1 MTSYWKL
8 LNKLKTF
15 FNAHIQVKK
24 FGGEFREQMPNFS
37 TLDERYPL
45 VYVVPTSETSGMNT
59 NFFTLDIYCVDIIQK
74 DRANINTIL
83 SDTQLIL
90 NDLYLYYTDGNDL
103 SIDILGDPT
112 MTPLNNFDLDY
123 VAGWV
128 GSFTFEV
135 NQYSVCEIPLEPIT
149 PVSQECYCEPATV
162 EVVNTNDLLLL
173 TESIDC
179 GTTEQIIAPD
189 AIVHLKKENDGTIT
203 NVTAASGETTVY
215 FVQDNDLTVNLG
227 FPFSI
232 HATDPLD
239 IRVHDKNNNDITPI
253 SVIYNGN
260 SNHVTIKLN
269 I

>member
-1 MTSYWKL
+1 MTSYWQL
-8 LNKLKTF
+8 LNKLETF

-59 NFFTLDIYCVDIIQK
+59 NVFTLDVYCVDIIQK

-103 SIDILGDPT
+103 SIDILIDPT

-128 GSFTFEV
+128 GTFTFEV
-135 NQYSVCEIPLEPIT
+135 NQYSVCEIPLEPII
-149 PVSQECYCEPATV
+149 PVTNTCDCDPVTV
-162 EVVNTNDLLLL
+162 QNSDDSYNVSV
-173 TESIDC
+173 DC
-179 GTTEQIIAPD
+179 GDTLILPDTTYNVYLDSVLVATETAVTLANFDINIIW
-189 AIVHLKKENDGTIT
+189 
-203 NVTAASGETTVY
+203 
-215 FVQDNDLTVNLG
+215 Q
-227 FPFSI
+227 
-232 HATDPLD
+232 
-239 IRVHDKNNNDITPI
+239 
-253 SVIYNGN
+253 
-260 SNHVTIKLN
+260 
-269 I
+269 